1 MSTFQLATYQSAQG
15 PRAGLVVGDKIIDV
29 AEATGN
35 AGDVSVMN
43 LLDTWDAS
51 LKRLDAAAA
60 KGAAS
65 AKALSSVK
73 LLAPIQRPVAIYC
86 AGANYRDHANEMAR
100 VQGKPDPVD
109 PHTLGLHSWHF
120 LKVGHC
126 VVGPDV
132 TVKIPVKTKKLDW
145 EVELALIIGKACR
158 NATEA
163 NALDFVMGYTV
174 ANDLSARDMGTR
186 VGLPD
191 NSNFRAD
198 WVSHKCFDGSCPM
211 GPWIMLS
218 RDIGDA
224 HDLKLGLDVN
234 GVKKQDSNT
243 KELIFNMKEQIVD
256 ISSRITLYPGDVI
269 LTGTPAGVGAGKGE
283 FLKSGDKMRAWVEK
297 IGDLN
302 TVLE

>member
-1 MSTFQLATYQSAQG
+1 MSTFHLATYQSAHG

-35 AGDVSVMN
+35 AADVSVMA
-43 LLDTWDAS
+43 LLEAWDAS

-100 VQGKPDPVD
+100 AQGKPDPVD

-126 VVGPDV
+126 VVGPDQ

-145 EVELALIIGKACR
+145 EVELALIIGKTCR

-186 VGLPD
+186 AGLPD

-198 WVSHKCFDGSCPM
+198 WVSHKCFDGACPM
-211 GPWIMLS
+211 GPWITLA

-224 HDLKLGLDVN
+224 HNLKLGLDVN

-256 ISSRITLYPGDVI
+256 ISGRITLYPGDVI

-283 FLKSGDKMRAWVEK
+283 FLKSGDKVRAWVEK

-302 TVLE
+302 THLE

>member
-1 MSTFQLATYQSAQG
+1 MAQFHLATYQSAKG
-15 PRAGLVVGDKIIDV
+15 PRAGLVVGDKIID
-29 AEATGN
+29 AADATGN
-35 AGDVSVMN
+35 AADASV
-43 LLDTWDAS
+43 LGILESWDAS
-51 LKRLDAAAA
+51 LKRLD
-60 KGAAS
+60 GAIDNALAS
-65 AKALSSVK
+65 AKPVSSVK
-73 LLAPIQRPVAIYC
+73 LLAPIPRPMAIYC

-126 VVGPDV
+126 VVASGE

-145 EVELALIIGKACR
+145 EVELALIIGKTCR
-158 NATEA
+158 NANEA

-174 ANDLSARDMGTR
+174 SNDLSCRDLGNR
-186 VGLPD
+186 PGLPE

-211 GPWIMLS
+211 GPWITLA

-224 HDLKLGLDVN
+224 HNLKLGLDVN

-256 ISSRITLYPGDVI
+256 ISSRITLHPGDVI

-283 FLKSGDKMRAWVEK
+283 FLKSGDKVRAWVEK
-297 IGDLN
+297 IGDL
-302 TVLE
+302 TTTLE

>member
-35 AGDVSVMN
+35 AGDVSVTN
-43 LLDTWDAS
+43 LLETWDGS

-145 EVELALIIGKACR
+145 EVELALIIGKTCR

-211 GPWIMLS
+211 GPWITLS

-224 HDLKLGLDVN
+224 HNLKLGLDVN

-283 FLKSGDKMRAWVEK
+283 FLKSGDKVRAWVEK

>member
-1 MSTFQLATYQSAQG
+1 
-15 PRAGLVVGDKIIDV
+15 
-29 AEATGN
+29 
-35 AGDVSVMN
+35 
-43 LLDTWDAS
+43 
-51 LKRLDAAAA
+51 
-60 KGAAS
+60 
-65 AKALSSVK
+65 
-73 LLAPIQRPVAIYC
+73 
-86 AGANYRDHANEMAR
+86 MAR
-100 VQGKPDPVD
+100 AQGKPDPVD

-126 VVGPDV
+126 VVGPDA

-145 EVELALIIGKACR
+145 EVELALIIGKTCR

-211 GPWIMLS
+211 GPWITLA

-224 HDLKLGLDVN
+224 HNLKLGLDVN

-256 ISSRITLYPGDVI
+256 ISGRITLYPGDVI

-283 FLKSGDKMRAWVEK
+283 FLKSGDKVRAWVEK

-302 TVLE
+302 TILE

>member
-1 MSTFQLATYQSAQG
+1 MSTFHLATYQSAQG

-35 AGDVSVMN
+35 AGDVSIMN
-43 LLDTWDAS
+43 LLENWDAS
-51 LKRLDAAAA
+51 LTRLDAAAV

-126 VVGPDV
+126 VVGPDM

-145 EVELALIIGKACR
+145 EVELALIIGKTCR

-186 VGLPD
+186 AGLPD

-211 GPWIMLS
+211 GPWITLS

-224 HDLKLGLDVN
+224 HNLKLGLDVN

-283 FLKSGDKMRAWVEK
+283 FLKSGDKVRAWVEK

-302 TVLE
+302 TRLE

>member
-35 AGDVSVMN
+35 AGDVSVTN
-43 LLDTWDAS
+43 LLETWDAS

-145 EVELALIIGKACR
+145 EVELALIIGKTCR

-211 GPWIMLS
+211 GPWITLS

-224 HDLKLGLDVN
+224 HNLKLGLDVN

-283 FLKSGDKMRAWVEK
+283 FLKSGDKVRAWVEK

>member
-1 MSTFQLATYQSAQG
+1 MSTFHLATYQSAQG

-35 AGDVSVMN
+35 AGDVSIMN
-43 LLDTWDAS
+43 LLENWDAS
-51 LKRLDAAAA
+51 LTRLDAAAV

-145 EVELALIIGKACR
+145 EVELALIIGKTCR

-186 VGLPD
+186 AGLPD

-211 GPWIMLS
+211 GPWITLS

-224 HDLKLGLDVN
+224 HNLKLGLDVN

-283 FLKSGDKMRAWVEK
+283 FLKSGDKVRAWVEK

-302 TVLE
+302 TRLE

>member
-1 MSTFQLATYQSAQG
+1 MSKFHLATYQAAQG

-35 AGDVSVMN
+35 AADGSVMS
-43 LLDTWDAS
+43 LLENWDAS

-73 LLAPIQRPVAIYC
+73 LLPPIPRPVAIYC

-100 VQGKPDPVD
+100 AQGKPDPVD

-145 EVELALIIGKACR
+145 EVELALIIGKTCR

-211 GPWIMLS
+211 GPWITLA

-224 HDLKLGLDVN
+224 HNLKLGLDVN

-256 ISSRITLYPGDVI
+256 ISGRITLYPGDVI

-283 FLKSGDKMRAWVEK
+283 FLKSGDKVRAWVEK

-302 TVLE
+302 TILE

>member
-35 AGDVSVMN
+35 AGDVSVTN
-43 LLDTWDAS
+43 LLETWDGS

-145 EVELALIIGKACR
+145 EVELALIIGKTCR

-211 GPWIMLS
+211 GPWITLS
-218 RDIGDA
+218 RDVGDA
-224 HDLKLGLDVN
+224 HNLKLGLDVN
-234 GVKKQDSNT
+234 GMKKQDSNT

-283 FLKSGDKMRAWVEK
+283 FLKSGDKVRAWVEK

>member
-1 MSTFQLATYQSAQG
+1 MPKFNLATYQSPNG

-29 AEATGN
+29 AETTGN
-35 AGDVSVMN
+35 AADASVLA
-43 LLDTWDAS
+43 LLESWDAS
-51 LKRLDAAAA
+51 LKRLDAAAE
-60 KGAAS
+60 KGAAA
-65 AKALSSVK
+65 AKPLSSVK
-73 LLAPIQRPVAIYC
+73 LLAPIPRPTAIYC
-86 AGANYRDHANEMAR
+86 AGANYRDHANEMAKA
-100 VQGKPDPVD
+100 QGKPEPVD

-126 VVGPDV
+126 VVGPDQ

-145 EVELALIIGKACR
+145 EVELALIIGKPCR

-174 ANDLSARDMGTR
+174 ANDLSCRDLGNR
-186 VGLPD
+186 AGLPE

-198 WVSHKCFDGSCPM
+198 WVSHKCFDGACPM
-211 GPWIMLS
+211 GPWITLA
-218 RDIGDA
+218 RDVGDA
-224 HDLKLGLDVN
+224 HNLKLGLDVN

-256 ISSRITLYPGDVI
+256 ISSRITLHPGDVI

-283 FLKSGDKMRAWVEK
+283 FLKSGDKVRAWVEK
-297 IGDLN
+297 IGDL
-302 TVLE
+302 TTTMA